1 MTYVLILL
9 LHATPW
15 SFTTKRHGPLEA
27 GASEPSLCARLCSSH
42 IGATHIVCVRVASWL
57 RQLLQCGQGEVRRLL
72 SQRFCQRCSC

>member
-42 IGATHIVCVRVASWL
+42 IGATHCLRPSCELAPSTLAVRT
-57 RQLLQCGQGEVRRLL
+57 R
-72 SQRFCQRCSC
+72 